1 MNMSYGKLNRSIA
14 GHWLRRH
21 RWRILGG
28 AVLITAVLL
37 VLIILLDSATS
48 QPQPFQYILH

>member
-1 MNMSYGKLNRSIA
+1 MSTVKVRRSTA

-37 VLIILLDSATS
+37 VLIILLDSGTS

>member
-1 MNMSYGKLNRSIA
+1 MSTVKLRRSSA
-14 GHWLRRH
+14 SHWLRRH